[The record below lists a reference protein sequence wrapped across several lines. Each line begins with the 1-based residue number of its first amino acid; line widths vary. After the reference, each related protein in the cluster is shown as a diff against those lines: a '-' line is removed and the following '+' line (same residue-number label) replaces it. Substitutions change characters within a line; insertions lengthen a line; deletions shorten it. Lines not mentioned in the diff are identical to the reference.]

1 MQRNNKTMIIRNIPF
16 AAAACTLLFAA
27 CSSHGTT
34 VEMNDMAE
42 YRWSE
47 AAHFSVDNDDT
58 LSLRDL
64 SVVLRYNRELKADS
78 ITVAITTLTPD
89 SLRLEERFTL
99 HVPRTNEVRTVERIF
114 PYRRNARLMKPGV
127 YRFTISP
134 DDEITGVESVG
145 LITGNA
151 Q

>member
-1 MQRNNKTMIIRNIPF
+1 MIIRNIHI
-16 AAAACTLLFAA
+16 AAAACALWFAS

-34 VEMNDMAE
+34 VEMNDMPE

-64 SVVLRYNRELKADS
+64 SVVVRYNRELKADS

-89 SLRLEERFTL
+89 SLRLDERFTL
-99 HVPRTNEVRTVERIF
+99 HVPRTNEVRAVERIF
-114 PYRRNARLMKPGV
+114 PYRRNARFMRPGI

-134 DDEITGVESVG
+134 ADEIIGVESVG
-145 LITGNA
+145 FMTGSA
-151 Q
+151 E